1 MKVIIFG
8 VNGMAGHMAA
18 LYLAE
23 RGHQVTGFARRLQN
37 LGEGIVCIEGDALNQ
52 DSVRSVLEEGTYDAA
67 VNCIGILNRAVD
79 AKLSEGIYLNS
90 VFPHFLA
97 ECAEDAGAR
106 VIHISTDCVFSGS
119 KGQYTEKS
127 TPDAESYYG
136 RSKAL
141 GELTDDRNLTLRTSI
156 VGPELKA
163 DGIGLFHWFMGQDG
177 EIDGFTKAIW
187 SGVTTLELA
196 KSIEAAMRQNLT
208 GLYHLVNNEEISKYD
223 LLRLF
228 NEYSNRNRTVIHA
241 KDTFVNNK
249 SLLDTRRE
257 LDHIVPSYR
266 IMVQEQAEWMENHRD
281 FYRCYLEK

>member
-52 DSVRSVLEEGTYDAA
+52 DSVRSVLAEGTYDAA

-208 GLYHLVNNEEISKYD
+208 GLYHLVNNTVISKHD
-223 LLRLF
+223 LLCLF
-228 NEYSNRNRTVIHA
+228 NKYMNNNRTVIHQNGSFIN
-241 KDTFVNNK
+241 DK
-249 SLLDTRRE
+249 SLIDTRGE
-257 LDHIVPSYR
+257 LRRQIPSYEV
-266 IMVQEQAEWMENHRD
+266 MVQELAKWMHAHAQI
-281 FYRCYLEK
+281 YRQYDKG